1 MYFYNQYTQLLA
13 FNSVR
18 FVIDVQEELCFYY
31 WCAFWYATNKRGN
44 VFSCEKNI
52 FCSEFLLTFALPK
65 TYSAILD
72 NKKIEYPQLLP
83 NSEGYFL
90 TT

>member
-1 MYFYNQYTQLLA
+1 MKKT
-13 FNSVR
+13 
-18 FVIDVQEELCFYY
+18 
-31 WCAFWYATNKRGN
+31 
-44 VFSCEKNI
+44 
-52 FCSEFLLTFALPK
+52 LTFALPK